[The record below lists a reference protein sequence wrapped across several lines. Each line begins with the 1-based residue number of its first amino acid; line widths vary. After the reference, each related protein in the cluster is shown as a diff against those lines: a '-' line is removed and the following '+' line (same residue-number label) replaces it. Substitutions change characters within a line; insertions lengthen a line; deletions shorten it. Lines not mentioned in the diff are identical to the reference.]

1 MTTATLLLVQVRVE
15 PQNGWLWMV
24 MGAVLLALLFFATVG
39 WLHYRSGNRELP
51 PTPPTE
57 PQL

>member
-1 MTTATLLLVQVRVE
+1 MTTATMLLVPVRIE
-15 PQNGWLWMV
+15 PNGWLWVV
-24 MGAVLLALLFFATVG
+24 MGVVLLALLFFATVG

-51 PTPPTE
+51 PTPPAE